1 MLEVTGLTKTYGGVL
16 AVKDLT
22 FSARRGQVIGFL
34 GPNGSGKTTSI
45 RVLTGLLR
53 ASRGRVCWNGVDIQ
67 HQLLEYQARLGY
79 VPEEPHLY
87 QYLTAPEYLELV
99 GGLRDIPAATIRRRI
114 GRYLELFHLDTD
126 RYAPLSSF
134 SKGMR
139 QKVLLSAA
147 LLHDPEVIVLDEPC
161 SGLDVASTLVLRTLV
176 RSLAERGKVI
186 VYSSHVLDMVE
197 RICSEVLIL
206 HEGRVVA
213 HDSVDR
219 LRELQHAAS
228 LEQVFKK
235 LAVEENVENVGRQLA
250 EVDRKSTRL

>member
-16 AVKDLT
+16 AVKGLSFT
-22 FSARRGQVIGFL
+22 ARPGQVIGFL

-53 ASRGRVCWNGVDIQ
+53 ATRGRVCWKSIDIQ
-67 HQLLEYQARLGY
+67 HDLLDYQGRLGY

-99 GGLRDIPAATIRRRI
+99 GGLRDLPRATVARRI
-114 GRYLELFHLDTD
+114 DRYLELFHLDTD

-139 QKVLLSAA
+139 QKVLISAA
-147 LLHDPEVIVLDEPC
+147 LLHDPDVVVLDEPC

-197 RICSEVLIL
+197 KVCSEVLIL

-228 LEQVFKK
+228 LEQVFKQ
-235 LAVEENVENVGRQLA
+235 LAVEENVEAVGRQIA
-250 EVDRKSTRL
+250 EVALT

>member
-22 FSARRGQVIGFL
+22 FTAAPGQVIGLL
-34 GPNGSGKTTSI
+34 GPNGSGKSTSI

-53 ASRGRVCWNGVDIQ
+53 ASLGRVCWKGVDIQ
-67 HQLLEYQARLGY
+67 QQLLHYQSRLGY

-99 GGLRDIPAATIRRRI
+99 GGLRGIPEPALRGRI
-114 GRYLELFHLDTD
+114 DRYLELFHLDTD
-126 RYAPLSSF
+126 RYAPLSSY

-147 LLHDPEVIVLDEPC
+147 LLHDPDVVILDEPC
-161 SGLDVASTLVLRTLV
+161 SGLDVASTLILRTLV
-176 RSLAERGKVI
+176 RALAERGKVI

-197 RICSEVLIL
+197 KVCSEVLIVY
-206 HEGRVVA
+206 EGRVVA
-213 HDSVDR
+213 HDSVER
-219 LRELQHAAS
+219 LRELQRAAS
-228 LEQVFKK
+228 LEQVFKQ
-235 LAVEENVENVGRQLA
+235 LAVGEDVEHVGRQLA
-250 EVDRKSTRL
+250 AVAIT

>member
-16 AVKDLT
+16 AVKGLSFT
-22 FSARRGQVIGFL
+22 ARPGQVIGFL

-53 ASRGRVCWNGVDIQ
+53 ATRGRVCWNSIDIQ
-67 HQLLEYQARLGY
+67 HDLLDYQGRLGY

-99 GGLRDIPAATIRRRI
+99 GGLRDLPRATVARRI
-114 GRYLELFHLDTD
+114 DRYLELFHLDTD

-139 QKVLLSAA
+139 QKVLISAA
-147 LLHDPEVIVLDEPC
+147 LLHDPDVVVLDEPC

-197 RICSEVLIL
+197 KVCSEVLIL

-228 LEQVFKK
+228 LEQVFKQ
-235 LAVEENVENVGRQLA
+235 LAVEENVEAVGRQIA
-250 EVDRKSTRL
+250 EVALT

>member
-16 AVKDLT
+16 AVRDVS
-22 FSARRGQVIGFL
+22 FAAAPGQVIGFL

-53 ASRGRVCWNGVDIQ
+53 ATRGTVRWNGVDIQ
-67 HQLLEYQARLGY
+67 DQLRDYQAQLGY
-79 VPEEPHLY
+79 VPEEPRLY
-87 QYLTAPEYLELV
+87 AYLTAPEYLELV
-99 GGLRDIPAATIRRRI
+99 GGLRDLPRKTLLTRI
-114 GRYLELFHLDTD
+114 NRYLELFNLDTD

-139 QKVLLSAA
+139 QKVLIAAA
-147 LLHDPEVIVLDEPC
+147 LLHDPAVVVFDEPC

-176 RSLAERGKVI
+176 RSLAHRGKVI

-197 RICSEVLIL
+197 KVCSDVLIL
-206 HEGRVVA
+206 HDGRIVA

-219 LRELQHAAS
+219 LRELQHVSS
-228 LEQVFKK
+228 LEQVFAK
-235 LAVEENVENVGRQLA
+235 LAVDQNVDQIGRALA
-250 EVDRKSTRL
+250 EVAVS